1 MVVASGLIV
10 LGLIVLVVGGDLLVR
25 GASGIASLMG
35 ISPLVIGLTVVA
47 FGTSAP
53 ELAVSLSASSGNAAE
68 IAVGNVLGSN
78 IFNVLFILGISAL
91 VTPLS
96 VASQLIRL
104 EVPLMVAVSLLLWSL
119 GMDGHLG
126 PIEGGL
132 LFGMLLFYVVW
143 SIWQSRQ
150 ESKKVVE
157 EYKEEYDHPPKSLWS
172 SLLQLVWIILG
183 LIGLAYGSQWLVD
196 GAVMIARSLNM
207 SELLIGLTI
216 VAVGTSLPEV
226 VASVM
231 ASIKG
236 ERDIAV
242 GNVVGSNLFNMMCVL
257 GLTAIVVPEGVPVPQ
272 TAIWQ
277 EFPVMIAVCAVCL
290 PIFFTGG
297 RINRWEGAM
306 LFGYY
311 ILYTTY
317 LVLGAIDS
325 PYASLLG
332 QVMLYGLVPLTVL
345 ALAISVWMSLRS
357 KPDSPEDEATEAAAA
372 E

>member
-10 LGLIVLVVGGDLLVR
+10 LGLVVLVVGGDLLVR

-53 ELAVSLSASSGNAAE
+53 ELAVSLSASSGDAAE

-96 VASQLIRL
+96 VASQLVRL
-104 EVPLMVAVSLLLWSL
+104 EVPFMVGVSLLLWMLS
-119 GMDGHLG
+119 MNGHLG
-126 PIEGGL
+126 HVEGSL
-132 LFGMLLFYVVW
+132 LFGMLLVYIVW
-143 SIWQSRQ
+143 SVWQSRR

-157 EYKEEYDHPPKSLWS
+157 EYKEEFDKPPKSLWD
-172 SLLQLVWIILG
+172 SLLQLVWIVLG

-196 GAVMIARSLNM
+196 GAVMIAKSFNM

-297 RINRWEGAM
+297 RIERWEGAI

-317 LVLGAIDS
+317 LVLGAVGS
-325 PYASLLG
+325 PYAPILG
-332 QVMLYGLVPLTVL
+332 KVMLFGLVPLTVL
-345 ALAISVWMSLRS
+345 VLTISVLTALRR
-357 KPDSPEDEATEAAAA
+357 KPESPVSEGIEEADAG
-372 E
+372 

>member
-1 MVVASGLIV
+1 MLVASGLIV
-10 LGLIVLVVGGDLLVR
+10 LGLVVLVVGGDLLVR
-25 GASGIASLMG
+25 GASGIASLLG

-53 ELAVSLSASSGNAAE
+53 ELAVSLSASSGDAAE

-104 EVPLMVAVSLLLWSL
+104 EVPFMVGVAILLWVL
-119 GMDGHLG
+119 GMNGHLG
-126 PIEGGL
+126 HVEGSL
-132 LFGMLLFYVVW
+132 LFGTLMIYIVW
-143 SIWQSRQ
+143 SIWQSRR

-157 EYKEEYDHPPKSLWS
+157 EYEEEFDNPPKSIWDA
-172 SLLQLVWIILG
+172 LLQLVWIILG

-196 GAVMIARSLNM
+196 GAVMIARKLNM

-277 EFPVMIAVCAVCL
+277 EFPVMIAVCAICL

-297 RINRWEGAM
+297 RIERWEGAM

-317 LVLGAIDS
+317 LVLGAIES
-325 PYASLLG
+325 PYAPMLG
-332 QVMLYGLVPLTVL
+332 KAMLFGLVPLTILILTVSVL
-345 ALAISVWMSLRS
+345 NSLRS
-357 KPDSPEDEATEAAAA
+357 TPDLPSEEAPEEATAD
-372 E
+372 